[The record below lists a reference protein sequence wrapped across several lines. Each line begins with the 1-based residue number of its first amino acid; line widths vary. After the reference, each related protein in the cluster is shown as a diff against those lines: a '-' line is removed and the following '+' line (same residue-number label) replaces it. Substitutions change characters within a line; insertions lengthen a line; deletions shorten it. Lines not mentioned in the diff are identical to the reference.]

1 MWIRRPPNRKPIMAE
16 RYMDPLTGRSKEVS
30 VTIQQDTP
38 QGRKKAAAELTK
50 KLHDLNSIVV
60 TAAVTDATLEEVC
73 KAYLDNLRSR
83 GRKQSTI
90 LRCESQFRQF
100 LEIFG
105 ADTLAS
111 RMSARVIQ
119 GKLDRIE
126 KPVAWK
132 NESLK
137 RIKALI
143 LFAYRRDMVPDASYL
158 AKLEPYPEQTKRA
171 KVKDKY
177 LEKDELNAVL
187 DAMQVDYWK
196 RLARF
201 LALSGLRVGEAIA
214 LDLDD
219 IDMDA
224 RIIRV
229 NKTFSL
235 TALQTTAPK
244 TMDSNREVF
253 MQDQLY
259 ALCKEM
265 RSQSLQSAV
274 LFGIRDRAFIRQGD
288 GQRARY
294 DAFRKYFGD
303 ICEKVLGRRCTP
315 HILRHTMTSLFAEQ
329 GIPLEV
335 IQHRLGHS
343 DSDTTREIYLHI
355 TEKRKQ
361 MEHELIKNI
370 AII

>member
-1 MWIRRPPNRKPIMAE
+1 MWIQRDDGRKPRYME
-16 RYMDPLTGRSKEVS
+16 RYTDPLTGKSKTAS
-30 VTIQQDTP
+30 VTIQTDTP

-50 KLHDLNSIVV
+50 KLHDLNSIMV

-83 GRKQSTI
+83 NRKQSTI
-90 LRCESQFRQF
+90 LRCESQFKQF
-100 LEIFG
+100 MEIFG

-111 RMSARVIQ
+111 RLSARVIQ
-119 GKLDRIE
+119 GTLDRIE

-187 DAMQVDYWK
+187 DAMEIDYWR
-196 RLARF
+196 RLATF

-219 IDMDA
+219 IDMA
-224 RIIRV
+224 CRLIKV
-229 NKTFSL
+229 SKTYSL
-235 TALQTTAPK
+235 TAHQTTAPK
-244 TMDSNREVF
+244 TMDSNRDVF
-253 MQDQLY
+253 MQDQL
-259 ALCKEM
+259 LEVCREI
-265 RSQSLQSAV
+265 RSESLRLAV
-274 LFGIRDRAFIRQGD
+274 LFGFRDRAFIRQGD

-294 DAFRKYFGD
+294 DGFRQYFGD
-303 ICEKVLGRRCTP
+303 VTEKVLGRRCTP

-343 DSDTTREIYLHI
+343 DSGTTKDIYLHI
-355 TEKRKQ
+355 TERRKQ
-361 MEHELIKNI
+361 MEHELIRNI